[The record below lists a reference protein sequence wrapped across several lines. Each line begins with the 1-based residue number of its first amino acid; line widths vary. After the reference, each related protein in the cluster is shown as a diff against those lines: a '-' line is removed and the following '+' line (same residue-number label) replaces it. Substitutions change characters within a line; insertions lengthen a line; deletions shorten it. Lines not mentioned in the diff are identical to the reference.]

1 MEFTPAIWI
10 ILGLTLVLGWVLGLM
25 SRSGGKKW
33 KLELERERK
42 EHQAAIRN
50 RDAQLD
56 ALKARTAELERSRP
70 ATAYRTDEDVRDSRA
85 DLRNEHHDSAIDN
98 LDLTRGRA
106 HDHGPDGRLGARSD
120 GGYREDYDDGRTVI
134 RPSRP

>member
-1 MEFTPAIWI
+1 M

-50 RDAQLD
+50 RDAQLE
-56 ALKARTAELERSRP
+56 ALKTRTAELERSRP
-70 ATAYRTDEDVRDSRA
+70 ATAYRSDADVRDERH
-85 DLRNEHHDSAIDN
+85 DLRHEPRESTIDK
-98 LDLTRGRA
+98 LDLTRRGR
-106 HDHGPDGRLGARSD
+106 DRDGDGYPDTPDRGPD
-120 GGYREDYDDGRTVI
+120 GGYRQDYDDGRTVI

>member
-1 MEFTPAIWI
+1 MEFTPAFWM

-50 RDAQLD
+50 RDAQID
-56 ALKARTAELERSRP
+56 AVKARIAELERSRP
-70 ATAYRTDEDVRDSRA
+70 ATAYRSDAEVHDERA
-85 DLRNEHHDSAIDN
+85 DLRGRESAIDN
-98 LDLTRGRA
+98 LDLTRHGRDRDGDGYR
-106 HDHGPDGRLGARSD
+106 DHRPD
-120 GGYREDYDDGRTVI
+120 GGYRQDYDDGRTVI